1 MDGAQCAGTRA
12 DGPRPDHVRDA
23 RAAAGQALPRRDL
36 LSAAAPASD
45 PAAAIAALRAALG
58 EAPLALVALF
68 VSPQADLE
76 AVARLAAD
84 AFAGAPVIGCTT
96 AGEIGPAGYADG
108 MIAAAAFPA
117 ALFSAQVCF
126 VADLSGLDRVGAA
139 EKVQGRRAALRAAAP
154 EWSNEFAFL
163 MVDGMSLMEEQLVAT
178 LAAALDGV
186 PLFGGS
192 AGDALDF
199 GRAFVLHERRF
210 HADAAVLALIR
221 TACRVQVFNFDNLR
235 PAEARMV
242 VTEADPERR
251 LVREINGEPAARE
264 YARLLGMDPAQLS
277 PFTFS
282 AHPVMVRVGGRHH
295 VRAIQKVEPN
305 GDLTFFCAIDEGLVL
320 TLAEPMDATEHLARS
335 LDGLSAGGAP
345 SGILAC
351 DCVLRRVAAERDQS
365 VRALS
370 EILARNEVVGFSTY
384 GEQINGVHVNQTLTG
399 VAIYPPEEP
408 AA

>member
-1 MDGAQCAGTRA
+1 MDGAHAAGTPT
-12 DGPRPDHVRDA
+12 GPRPNASER
-23 RAAAGQALPRRDL
+23 RRDL
-36 LSAAAPASD
+36 RPAAAPAGD
-45 PAAAIAALRAALG
+45 PAAAVESLRAALG
-58 EAPLALVALF
+58 PEPLALVALF
-68 VSPQADLE
+68 VSPHADLE
-76 AVARLAAD
+76 AVARLASA
-84 AFAGAPVIGCTT
+84 AFGATPVIGCTT
-96 AGEIGPAGYADG
+96 AGEIGPAGYAEET
-108 MIAAAAFPA
+108 IAAAGFPA

-126 VADLSGLDRVGAA
+126 VGDLTGLDRVGAA
-139 EKVQGRRAALRAAAP
+139 ERVQGRRAALRAAAP
-154 EWSNEFAFL
+154 DWGNEFAFL
-163 MVDGMSLMEEQLVAT
+163 MVDGMSRMEEQLVAT
-178 LAAALDGV
+178 LAAALDGM

-199 GRAFVLHERRF
+199 GRAFVLHEGRF

-235 PAEARMV
+235 PASAKMV
-242 VTEADPERR
+242 VTGADPDRR

-264 YARLLGMDPAQLS
+264 YARLLGIDPAQLS

-320 TLAEPMDATEHLARS
+320 TLAEPTDAAEHLSRS
-335 LDGLSAGGAP
+335 LDGLSASGAP

-370 EILARNEVVGFSTY
+370 GILARNEVIGFSTY

-399 VAIYPPEEP
+399 VALYPPEEP
-408 AA
+408 AS